1 MSDAIHPPCPTPFN
15 LAQYVLDA
23 GRATPDKSA
32 LEVLGS
38 DPQTWSYTQ
47 LTNAVRGV
55 ATGLLNAGF
64 KPQDMVMLRLGNTP
78 DFPIAYLGIIAAG
91 MVAVPTSAVLTS
103 SEITKMAAQIAPAA
117 ILQDVKVSAPTS
129 KARSITLEDL
139 QAMYT
144 LPPALWHMG
153 DPERTAYVVFTSGTS
168 AAPRAVQHAHR
179 AIWARKMMHCDW
191 YDLRAE
197 DRLLHAGAFN
207 WTFTLGTGLMDP
219 WSVGATALIPQDG
232 TQPEAL
238 PALLA
243 QKNATLFAAAP
254 GIFRKLVRKEMPVMP
269 KLRHALSAG
278 EKMVETLHAEW
289 QRATGSQV
297 YEAFGMSECSTFI
310 SSSPTRPA
318 PTNTLGRTQ
327 NGRRI
332 AVIRDNGTEAAT
344 GDLGTIAVH
353 HSDPGLMLGYLNA
366 PDETNARF
374 QGDWF
379 MTGDLGRCDT
389 NGAISYEGRSDD
401 MLNAGGFRVSPL
413 EIEAAFAEIGGLI
426 QCAAIE
432 TTVKSGAQVIAL
444 CYTAQNTVHKS
455 AFEALASTQLA
466 RYKQPRIYHRCDTLP
481 SSANGKLLRRVLRAQ
496 IEALYG

>member
-1 MSDAIHPPCPTPFN
+1 
-15 LAQYVLDA
+15 
-23 GRATPDKSA
+23 
-32 LEVLGS
+32 
-38 DPQTWSYTQ
+38 
-47 LTNAVRGV
+47 
-55 ATGLLNAGF
+55 
-64 KPQDMVMLRLGNTP
+64 
-78 DFPIAYLGIIAAG
+78 
-91 MVAVPTSAVLTS
+91 
-103 SEITKMAAQIAPAA
+103 
-117 ILQDVKVSAPTS
+117 
-129 KARSITLEDL
+129 
-139 QAMYT
+139 MYT

-153 DPERTAYVVFTSGTS
+153 DPERPAYVVFTSGTS

-366 PDETNARF
+366 PDETEARF

-444 CYTAQNTVHKS
+444 CYTAQNTVHES